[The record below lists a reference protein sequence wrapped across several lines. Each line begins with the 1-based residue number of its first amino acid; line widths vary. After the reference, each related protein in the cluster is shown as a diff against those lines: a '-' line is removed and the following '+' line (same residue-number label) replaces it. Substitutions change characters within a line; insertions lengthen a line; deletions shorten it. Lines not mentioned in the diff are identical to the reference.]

1 MTRMPDTP
9 PRPVGT
15 GVAGDVPAGEQGNR
29 TPANGDEGPWEC
41 VSLVHGFFANPMMMT
56 VLGHRLDG
64 HGYLARPWGY
74 RNMRRSILE
83 HAEAFGRELAK
94 LDADRAVGTIHLVTH
109 SMGGIIARAA
119 LDRFR
124 PRKLGRFVMLAPPN
138 RGSFVATA
146 TAGVLGGLFKP
157 VAELSTAP
165 DSLVNSLGMPSGIDV
180 GVIAAS
186 RDALVAPESTRPDVP
201 HAHVTIPCLHSSL
214 LFRRDAADLVA
225 AFLAT
230 GSFPDPSPH
239 G

>member
-1 MTRMPDTP
+1 MNRMPGASATATDSSAT
-9 PRPVGT
+9 
-15 GVAGDVPAGEQGNR
+15 DSS
-29 TPANGDEGPWEC
+29 EC

-56 VLGHRLDG
+56 VLGHRLDRR
-64 HGYLARPWGY
+64 GYIAKPWGY
-74 RNMRRSILE
+74 WNMRRSILE
-83 HAEAFGRELAK
+83 HAEAFSRELAR

-119 LDRFR
+119 LEQFR

-138 RGSFVATA
+138 HGSFVATA
-146 TAGVLGGLFKP
+146 IAGVFGGMFKP
-157 VAELSTAP
+157 VAELTTAP
-165 DSLVNSLGMPSGIDV
+165 DSLVNSLSMPTGVDV

-201 HAHVTIPCLHSSL
+201 HAHVTIACLHSSL

-230 GSFPDPSPH
+230 GRFPEPETSRR
-239 G
+239 

>member
-1 MTRMPDTP
+1 MTRMPGTP
-9 PRPVGT
+9 GLAAAD
-15 GVAGDVPAGEQGNR
+15 GVANLEASGSRATETR
-29 TPANGDEGPWEC
+29 PWEC
-41 VSLVHGFFANPMMMT
+41 VSLVHGFLANQLMMT
-56 VLGHRLDG
+56 VLGHRLDRR
-64 HGYLARPWGY
+64 GYLARPWGY
-74 RNMRRSILE
+74 WNMRRSILE
-83 HAEAFGRELAK
+83 HAEAFSHELAR

-119 LDRFR
+119 LERFR
-124 PRKLGRFVMLAPPN
+124 PRKLGRFVMLAVPN

-146 TAGVLGGLFKP
+146 MAGVLGGLLKP
-157 VAELSTAP
+157 VAELTTAP
-165 DSLVNSLGMPSGIDV
+165 DSLVNSLGMPQGVDV

-201 HAHVTIPCLHSSL
+201 HDHVTIPCLHSSL

-230 GSFPDPSPH
+230 GEFPHPADR

>member
-1 MTRMPDTP
+1 MTPSF
-9 PRPVGT
+9 G
-15 GVAGDVPAGEQGNR
+15 GS
-29 TPANGDEGPWEC
+29 PWEC
-41 VSLVHGFFANPMMMT
+41 VSLVHGFLASSMT
-56 VLGHRLDG
+56 MAVLGHRLDRR
-64 HGYLARPWGY
+64 GYLAKPWGY

-83 HAEAFGRELAK
+83 HAEAFGDELAR
-94 LDADRAVGTIHLVTH
+94 LEADRAVSTIHLVTH

-119 LDRFR
+119 LERFR

-146 TAGVLGGLFKP
+146 TVGILGRLFKP
-157 VAELSTAP
+157 VAELTTAP
-165 DSLVNSLGMPSGIDV
+165 DSLVNSLGMPTGVDV

-201 HAHVTIPCLHSSL
+201 HSHVTIACLHSSL

-230 GSFPDPSPH
+230 GEFPQPPTR

>member
-1 MTRMPDTP
+1 
-9 PRPVGT
+9 
-15 GVAGDVPAGEQGNR
+15 
-29 TPANGDEGPWEC
+29 
-41 VSLVHGFFANPMMMT
+41 VHGFLANHLMMT
-56 VLGHRLDG
+56 VLGHRLDRR
-64 HGYLARPWGY
+64 GYLARPWGY
-74 RNMRRSILE
+74 WNMRRSILE
-83 HAEAFGRELAK
+83 HAEAFSHELAR

-119 LDRFR
+119 LERFR
-124 PRKLGRFVMLAPPN
+124 PRKLGRFVMLAVPN

-146 TAGVLGGLFKP
+146 MAGVLGGLLKP
-157 VAELSTAP
+157 VAELTTAP
-165 DSLVNSLGMPSGIDV
+165 DSLVNSLGMPQGVDV

-201 HAHVTIPCLHSSL
+201 HDHVTIPCLHSSL

-230 GSFPDPSPH
+230 GEFPHPADR

>member
-1 MTRMPDTP
+1 MT
-9 PRPVGT
+9 
-15 GVAGDVPAGEQGNR
+15 A
-29 TPANGDEGPWEC
+29 PWEC
-41 VSLVHGFFANPMMMT
+41 VSLVHGFFAHPLMMT
-56 VLGHRLDG
+56 VLGHRLDRR
-64 HGYLARPWGY
+64 GYLTRPWGY
-74 RNMRRSILE
+74 WNMRRSILE
-83 HAEAFGRELAK
+83 HAEAFSRELAR

-119 LDRFR
+119 LERFR

-146 TAGVLGGLFKP
+146 TVGVLGGLFKP
-157 VAELSTAP
+157 VAELTTAP
-165 DSLVNSLGMPSGIDV
+165 DSLVNSLGMPTGVDV

-201 HAHVTIPCLHSSL
+201 HAHVTIACLHSSL

-230 GSFPDPSPH
+230 GEFPESETTDETACHSPRAP
-239 G
+239 